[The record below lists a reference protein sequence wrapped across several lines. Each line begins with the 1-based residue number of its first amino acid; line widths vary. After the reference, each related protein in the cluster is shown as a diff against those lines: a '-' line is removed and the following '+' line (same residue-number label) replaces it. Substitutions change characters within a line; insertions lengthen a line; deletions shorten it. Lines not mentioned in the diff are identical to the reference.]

1 MGSEL
6 LLTIVV
12 VTALAFDFTNGFHD
26 TANAMATSIAT
37 GALRPRVAVGLAAV
51 MNLLGAFLSIKVATT
66 IATGIVDAD
75 KLSLSI
81 VFAALVGA
89 VAWNLVTWALK
100 LPSSS
105 SHALV
110 GGVVGAAIAG
120 IGSGAVKGDTLVEKV
135 IVPALLSPFIAAL
148 VAIAGTLF
156 AYLIVAKLREG
167 EARHGNLDADHFTV
181 PLWVKVS
188 CGVAIAAGTFVGGW
202 RIIDTMG
209 NRLTEI
215 EAPQGFAAES
225 SGASVILAS
234 SYFGY
239 PLSTTH
245 VVSGAVVGSGVGKRL
260 ASVRWGTAGQMAGAW
275 VLTIPGAAL
284 IGAAAFEAADLFGR
298 GNTGPLIVGLVAAG
312 LAAAL
317 CVVVQRTPVRANDL
331 DAPALQARRPTRGS
345 ASRCRHDPRL
355 LVHRLRRLVEDR
367 GRRLRRRR
375 GRRPRLRL
383 RAPRALALPGGRRER
398 ARPQRLPAAG
408 DLRRHGVRRRAHRR
422 LRRDDQEVAIDD
434 PRAEAGAN

>member
-1 MGSEL
+1 
-6 LLTIVV
+6 
-12 VTALAFDFTNGFHD
+12 
-26 TANAMATSIAT
+26 
-37 GALRPRVAVGLAAV
+37 
-51 MNLLGAFLSIKVATT
+51 
-66 IATGIVDAD
+66 
-75 KLSLSI
+75 
-81 VFAALVGA
+81 
-89 VAWNLVTWALK
+89 
-100 LPSSS
+100 
-105 SHALV
+105 
-110 GGVVGAAIAG
+110 
-120 IGSGAVKGDTLVEKV
+120 VKGDTLVEKV
-135 IVPALLSPFIAAL
+135 IVPARLSPFIAAL

-317 CVVVQRTPVRANDL
+317 YVVVQRTPVRANDL
-331 DAPALQARRPTRGS
+331 DR
-345 ASRCRHDPRL
+345 SR
-355 LVHRLRRLVEDR
+355 
-367 GRRLRRRR
+367 
-375 GRRPRLRL
+375 
-383 RAPRALALPGGRRER
+383 
-398 ARPQRLPAAG
+398 AAG
-408 DLRRHGVRRRAHRR
+408 AKADTRQR
-422 LRRDDQEVAIDD
+422 VAV
-434 PRAEAGAN
+434 PA